1 MMYTF
6 KKPIINKISL
16 FNENSPSKI
25 KIHNKR
31 KYYSNNNLVL
41 MKNKIKNKSQN
52 SCSNVIDFIKQK
64 NKFFIENS
72 FDTRGTREFLASK
85 EVAMRTIKLNDEIN
99 HEIEDRIISRTNKNL
114 ENLNFMDDDNEN
126 YEKVQKSAKALRRN
140 SISPR
145 KIRKNHN
152 KKMNKEFNLEIK
164 EISKKKTKKNK
175 KSSKKM
181 KDKSNTADNKVDSSI
196 LDSNSNNSNNSN
208 KKENI
213 IFDKLSNGNDSHS
226 KIYKFFIDN
235 KNEHEEHFH
244 KKLKKELKKV
254 ENQKQNKDKD
264 KDKTRNLKRKSLS
277 RKEVNFKMPQRM
289 NSIKVGKNR
298 ETQSNFLFSE
308 VNRKLM
314 INDDIELSSIG
325 ENNNVNI
332 QSTPKNGINKKKI
345 RKDYSSIKM
354 NNKRIKERIKEKM
367 DYDPKEEKENIYK
380 TESKIEIKSDKDSI
394 ISILSELM

>member
-1 MMYTF
+1 MMMDTH
-6 KKPIINKISL
+6 KRPIRNKISL

-31 KYYSNNNLVL
+31 KYHSNNNLVL
-41 MKNKIKNKSQN
+41 IKNKIKNKSQN
-52 SCSNVIDFIKQK
+52 LCSNVIDFIKQK

-72 FDTRGTREFLASK
+72 FDIRGTREFLASK
-85 EVAMRTIKLNDEIN
+85 EVAMRTIKLNDEIK
-99 HEIEDRIISRTNKNL
+99 HDKEDRIISKTNKNL
-114 ENLNFMDDDNEN
+114 ENLYFMDDENEN
-126 YEKVQKSAKALRRN
+126 YEKVIKSAKALRKN

-164 EISKKKTKKNK
+164 EISNK
-175 KSSKKM
+175 KSKKIKRSSKKM
-181 KDKSNTADNKVDSSI
+181 KDKSNTTDNKVDSSI
-196 LDSNSNNSNNSN
+196 LDSNSNNSN

-213 IFDKLSNGNDSHS
+213 IFDKLSNGNDPHS
-226 KIYKFFIDN
+226 KIYKFFVDN
-235 KNEHEEHFH
+235 TNENEEHFH

-254 ENQKQNKDKD
+254 ENQKLNIDKD
-264 KDKTRNLKRKSLS
+264 KNRKLKRKSLS
-277 RKEVNFKMPQRM
+277 KKEVNYKIPQKM

-298 ETQSNFLFSE
+298 ETQSIFFSE

-314 INDDIELSSIG
+314 INDDIEVSSIG

-332 QSTPKNGINKKKI
+332 QSTPKNSINKKKI
-345 RKDYSSIKM
+345 RKVYSSIKM
-354 NNKRIKERIKEKM
+354 NDKKIKERIKEKM
-367 DYDPKEEKENIYK
+367 DNDSKGEKENIYN
-380 TESKIEIKSDKDSI
+380 TVSKMEIKSDKDSI